1 MWLNGEGGCSPC
13 PRAGAAQ
20 GVRCPLR
27 ERKNRRVSSMDSRDV
42 RQGRATPDGFC
53 RVRLNTKR
61 RARACRTEPEKGSDA
76 RLQGSWC
83 RGEGITATSPL
94 VMMSGRVAATSP
106 LWMCDGATV
115 TWSVKTQLIISL
127 MYWDQY
133 RQDIHQLLFMTS
145 LSYARLVSSDTCG
158 SMGKAA
164 AVRVHV
170 PAPRRVCG
178 VPR

>member
-1 MWLNGEGGCSPC
+1 MGLWSTTPKVVVHETPVVSPADVREEGVGE
-13 PRAGAAQ
+13 
-20 GVRCPLR
+20 VRG
-27 ERKNRRVSSMDSRDV
+27 RRVSSMDSRDV

-76 RLQGSWC
+76 RLRGSWC

-106 LWMCDGATV
+106 LWMCDGATA

-127 MYWDQY
+127 MYWGPVQ
-133 RQDIHQLLFMTS
+133 TK
-145 LSYARLVSSDTCG
+145 T
-158 SMGKAA
+158 
-164 AVRVHV
+164 HV
-170 PAPRRVCG
+170 FLRSWT
-178 VPR
+178 

>member
-1 MWLNGEGGCSPC
+1 
-13 PRAGAAQ
+13 
-20 GVRCPLR
+20 
-27 ERKNRRVSSMDSRDV
+27 VSSMDSRDV

-106 LWMCDGATV
+106 LWMCGGATA

-127 MYWDQY
+127 LYWGPVQTRVVACGALEVFGRSWKLASLEIQNRGALESRAPGELQTASLQHTTGR
-133 RQDIHQLLFMTS
+133 RQQRHPR
-145 LSYARLVSSDTCG
+145 ARRTR
-158 SMGKAA
+158 KAA
-164 AVRVHV
+164 RI
-170 PAPRRVCG
+170 PTK
-178 VPR
+178 